1 MFFLCFI
8 LILFFLSEIYD
19 AFKNKSFVAP
29 DFLFALGWILPLLIA
44 QYPVNEIVHI
54 VQNTGFK
61 ANLLSI
67 CIICVFYLLQIIKP
81 RGRFDIGL
89 HSIRV
94 SYWFSIL
101 FFFLSN
107 IGFII
112 ALYFNGWTIPLLQT
126 QITDSAKDFFQFP
139 GTATLFNLGALG
151 VIYTLLL
158 YYKNGK
164 KITYRIKFL
173 IFLSLFF
180 LFELILY
187 GKRMGAMLILIFILL
202 SLIPLLSRRRI
213 IRYALLIFIL
223 FLGNAFLRL
232 GFAFKEYYS
241 EDNTSVTDI
250 YTFTL
255 LQPILYIQPNFG
267 NLNMILEE
275 NRSNLY
281 LGKYSFSFLHFLI
294 GEGHINDNNIYNK
307 IKDNAY
313 NMRTFIAPFY
323 MDFGFLGSLLMSSI
337 LFYIIFTLYALARGS
352 TFGLIM
358 YSYIA
363 SRIPLLFTANLF
375 FEPIFLRNLAIVLI
389 LSLIFQNKSSY
400 E

>member
-1 MFFLCFI
+1 MFCFV
-8 LILFFLSEIYD
+8 LILLLLHEIYD
-19 AFKNKSFVAP
+19 AFKNKSFIAP
-29 DFLFALGWILPLLIA
+29 DFLFSLGWVFPLLIA
-44 QYPVNEIVHI
+44 QYPVNDLVHI

-67 CIICVFYLLQIIKP
+67 CIICIFYLVQIIKP
-81 RGRFDIGL
+81 RGKFDIGL
-89 HSIRV
+89 NSIRV
-94 SYWFSIL
+94 SYWFPIL

-107 IGFII
+107 IGFVT
-112 ALYFNGWTIPLLQT
+112 ALYFNGWTIPLFQG
-126 QITDSAKDFFQFP
+126 QITESARDFFQFP

-164 KITYRIKFL
+164 KLTYRIKCL

-187 GKRMGAMLILIFILL
+187 GKRMGAMLMLIFILL
-202 SLIPLLSRRRI
+202 SLIPLLSRKKI
-213 IRYALLIFIL
+213 IRYAFLILIL
-223 FLGNAFLRL
+223 FLVNAFLRL

-241 EDNTSVTDI
+241 EANTSVTDI

-294 GEGHINDNNIYNK
+294 GEAHIKDNNIYNK
-307 IKDNAY
+307 VKDNAY

-337 LFYIIFTLYALARGS
+337 LFYIIFLLYALARGS
-352 TFGLIM
+352 TFGLII

-375 FEPIFLRNLAIVLI
+375 FEPIFLRNLVIILL
-389 LSLIFQNKSSY
+389 LSLIFQNNLSH